1 MADTKKSKPPR
12 GRLVGR
18 LWKRLLRVTRA
29 LLVSPIAAGL
39 FVATLFV
46 VTLALL
52 AALVLVVASAVIFA
66 AAFVAAL
73 GVLAPW
79 HLLRFA
85 AAVLTGRTSAWAR
98 AGWTTLVGTAFV
110 PRNVTR
116 HIHDGILLL
125 GEERTDV
132 AGNDD
137 KPDDQ
142 QQNAQA

>member
-1 MADTKKSKPPR
+1 MADFGGGYFGVLGPFFS
-12 GRLVGR
+12 
-18 LWKRLLRVTRA
+18 
-29 LLVSPIAAGL
+29 AGL

-125 GEERTDV
+125 GEERADV
-132 AGNDD
+132 GG
-137 KPDDQ
+137 DQ
-142 QQNAQA
+142 NETGDQHDQANA